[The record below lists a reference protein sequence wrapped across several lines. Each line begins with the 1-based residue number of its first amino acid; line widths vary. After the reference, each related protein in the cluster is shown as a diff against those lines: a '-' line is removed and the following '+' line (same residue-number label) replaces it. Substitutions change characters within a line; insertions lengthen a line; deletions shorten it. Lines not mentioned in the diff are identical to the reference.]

1 MVDSGVAA
9 GWTGQPCLSICV
21 ELPDQRR
28 DVDEPGED
36 GYPHLHCTSIKVG
49 GAVRVDGARNKCL
62 YYSNMERKPIR
73 IKIIA

>member
-1 MVDSGVAA
+1 
-9 GWTGQPCLSICV
+9 
-21 ELPDQRR
+21 
-28 DVDEPGED
+28 VDEPGED

-62 YYSNMERKPIR
+62 YYSKMERKPIR